1 MKMIKSSSVTGP
13 RGHNQDRAFAFSISK
28 YAIIGVADGVG
39 GTPLGG
45 EAAAIAESFL
55 KSRLVV
61 HPNFDLSL
69 LFNEIHNAISVKIG
83 NSGATTLSLA
93 RIADNIAE
101 IAHVGDSRVYHQ
113 RGKGIITA
121 TVDQTEIAELVR
133 RGIFTPRE
141 AKSYRRKNVLTS
153 YLGGD
158 RPYEIHRA
166 DVQLRDRDMLIA
178 CTDGFY
184 EVVRK
189 TDIIEAAM
197 RAQADLAVL
206 DVLMEIAAR
215 RGIRDDCSAA
225 MYVAG

>member
-1 MKMIKSSSVTGP
+1 MIKSSSVTGP
-13 RGHNQDRAFAFSISK
+13 RGKNQDRAFAFSTSK
-28 YAIIGVADGVG
+28 FTIIGVADGVG

-55 KSRLVV
+55 ESRLIEQ
-61 HPNFDLSL
+61 PDFDLSL
-69 LFNEIHNAISVKIG
+69 LFSEIHNAISVKIG

-93 RIADNIAE
+93 RIVEHRAE
-101 IAHVGDSRVYHQ
+101 VAHVGDSRVYHQ
-113 RGKGIITA
+113 RGSGIITV

-133 RGIFTPRE
+133 QGIFTPRE
-141 AKSYRRKNVLTS
+141 AKSYRRKNILTS

-158 RPYEIHRA
+158 GPYEIYRA
-166 DVQLRDRDMLIA
+166 DVQLRDQDMLIA

-197 RAQADLAVL
+197 RAQADPSVL
-206 DVLMEIAAR
+206 DSLMEIAVR

-225 MYVAG
+225 MFVAS